1 MAERDRGDDEGRAI
15 DRRGER
21 EPVERRTDDDRTVA
35 EGPGARA
42 VDRERVVERER
53 PVAPGAARG
62 ASPRERAAEVRE
74 RQRAQ
79 FGGFHFGPAF
89 FGWLVAVG
97 LGVLLTALLS
107 AAGAAVGLTNPVSD
121 AEAVRNAQEIG
132 IASVVALLV
141 VLFIAYF
148 AGGYVAGRLARFN
161 GAKHGFGVW
170 AIALVVAVLLAVL
183 GAVAGAEYNVLS
195 GLKQPSIPVSGETLA
210 GGGAIALIV
219 VLAVTLLG
227 AVLGGSL
234 GVRFHEKVDRAGFA
248 V

>member
-1 MAERDRGDDEGRAI
+1 MAERDRGTEGERAI
-15 DRRGER
+15 DRR
-21 EPVERRTDDDRTVA
+21 DDRGI
-35 EGPGARA
+35 EERDGAGSRA
-42 VDRERVVERER
+42 AGRERVVERE
-53 PVAPGAARG
+53 PVTPGAAPG

-121 AEAVRNAQEIG
+121 AEAAANVQEVG
-132 IASVVALLV
+132 VASAVALLV
-141 VLFIAYF
+141 VLFLAYF

-161 GAKHGFGVW
+161 GSKHGFGVW
-170 AIALVVAVLLAVL
+170 AIALLVTVLLAVL

-195 GLKQPSIPVSGETLA
+195 GLNQPSIPVSGETLA
-210 GGGAIALIV
+210 GGGAIALAV
-219 VLAVTLLG
+219 VLVVTLIA
-227 AVLGGSL
+227 AVLGGRT
-234 GVRFHEKVDRAGFA
+234 GVRFHKKVDRAGFA

>member
-1 MAERDRGDDEGRAI
+1 MAERDRGTEGERAI
-15 DRRGER
+15 DRR
-21 EPVERRTDDDRTVA
+21 DDRGVEERDGAGSRVA
-35 EGPGARA
+35 G
-42 VDRERVVERER
+42 RERVVERE
-53 PVAPGAARG
+53 PVTPGAAPG

-79 FGGFHFGPAF
+79 FGGFHFGPSF

-121 AEAVRNAQEIG
+121 AEAAANVQEIG
-132 IASVVALLV
+132 VASAIALLV
-141 VLFIAYF
+141 VLFLAYF

-161 GAKHGFGVW
+161 GTKHGFGVW
-170 AIALVVAVLLAVL
+170 AIALVVTVLLAVL

-195 GLKQPSIPVSGETLA
+195 GLNQPSIPVSGETLA
-210 GGGAIALIV
+210 GGGAIALAV
-219 VLAVTLLG
+219 VLVVTLIA
-227 AVLGGSL
+227 AVLGGRM
-234 GVRFHEKVDRAGFA
+234 GVRFHKKVDRAGFA